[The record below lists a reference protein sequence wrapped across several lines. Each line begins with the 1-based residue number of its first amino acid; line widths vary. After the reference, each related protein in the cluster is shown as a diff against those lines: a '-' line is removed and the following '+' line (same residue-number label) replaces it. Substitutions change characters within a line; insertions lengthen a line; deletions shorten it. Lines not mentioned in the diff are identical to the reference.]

1 MNATLLIQRGAA
13 SESHA
18 IERFEVPF
26 VPGQSVLDGLRYIRS
41 HFDPTLAFRF
51 SCINANACK
60 ECMMLIDG
68 EVEYACTTRL
78 REGEMNQRRLGVAD
92 RIADDRVAIR
102 HAAVSLD
109 DRGSSPT
116 ARSE

>member
-13 SESHA
+13 NEPHQ

-26 VPGQSVLDGLRYIRS
+26 VARPDRARRAALYPRPR
-41 HFDPTLAFRF
+41 DPTLAFRF

-68 EVEYACTTRL
+68 DVEYACTTRL
-78 REGEMNQRRLGVAD
+78 REGEMTLLPLPKKKLIGDLVTEIAPPDERL
-92 RIADDRVAIR
+92 
-102 HAAVSLD
+102 AA
-109 DRGSSPT
+109 PKK
-116 ARSE
+116 

>member
-13 SESHA
+13 GEPHA

-26 VPGQSVLDGLRYIRS
+26 VPGQSVLDGLRYIRVN
-41 HFDPTLAFRF
+41 FDPTLAFRF

-78 REGEMNQRRLGVAD
+78 REGEMALLPLPKKKLINDLVTEIAPPDERLK
-92 RIADDRVAIR
+92 
-102 HAAVSLD
+102 
-109 DRGSSPT
+109 SP
-116 ARSE
+116 AK